1 MDWSSLLKWIPVIGP
16 VVSAIAQAIIE
27 GSRAAGVT
35 HETVALT
42 IAKAV
47 LHINGVTKAAP
58 QNRRRLPRTAFRA
71 RDRSPTAP
79 RARSRRSRLDCHR

>member
-1 MDWSSLLKWIPVIGP
+1 MDWSALLKWIPIIGP

-47 LHINGVTKAAP
+47 LHVQNGVAPAKPPGAAP
-58 QNRRRLPRTAFRA
+58 
-71 RDRSPTAP
+71 
-79 RARSRRSRLDCHR
+79 